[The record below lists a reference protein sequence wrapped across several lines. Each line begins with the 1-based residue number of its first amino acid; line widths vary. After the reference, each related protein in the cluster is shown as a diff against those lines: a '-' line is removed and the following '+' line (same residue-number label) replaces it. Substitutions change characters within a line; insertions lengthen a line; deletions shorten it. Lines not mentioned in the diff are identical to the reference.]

1 MIPNALG
8 DDARPLRHRER
19 HADLRLHIGREA
31 GVRLGLDVGAA
42 ETPRRADEDGFAVF
56 LHRDA
61 HFAEFRGDAVKVL
74 GNDVFDQDFSP
85 DGGGG
90 GHVGAGLDL
99 VGNDGVGAAVE
110 LLHAVD
116 LDGVRTG
123 AANVRAHGVE
133 EVGKI
138 DDVRLARRVFD
149 DRASLGEHGGDHN
162 VHRRADGD
170 LIEIYA
176 RAAQPSAGD
185 VRGDEIGNI
194 DLRAEGVHAL
204 DVLVDRPDAEVAA
217 ARHRRAGNAEPAEH
231 RADKIVRRADLAH
244 AVIVR
249 AHPGGVRRVDLH
261 GGAVDLLDL
270 RAERFENE
278 QQRLGIAD
286 LGQVFNA
293 AFAVYHERRRNDG
306 YRRILRAADLHFA
319 VQTVAASDSISFQVL
334 TPPDAHPGSGSP
346 FAHRYTA
353 ILS

>member
-1 MIPNALG
+1 M
-8 DDARPLRHRER
+8 
-19 HADLRLHIGREA
+19 
-31 GVRLGLDVGAA
+31 
-42 ETPRRADEDGFAVF
+42 
-56 LHRDA
+56 
-61 HFAEFRGDAVKVL
+61 L

-99 VGNDGVGAAVE
+99 VGDDGVGAAVE

-138 DDVRLARRVFD
+138 DDVRLARCIFD

-217 ARHRRAGNAEPAEH
+217 ARHRRAGNAKPAEH

-270 RAERFENE
+270 RAERFEDE